1 MNQIQLMRPALL
13 APFLEALDK
22 RGMDAD
28 GLMRGP
34 GLSRESIVNNEGLV
48 SAKHAHQFIAR
59 SAESVGEPY
68 FCWELGWSIDHS
80 SFPLFADLP
89 VRCHNLADIF
99 TEMAVNSALYASATR
114 FELHIAG
121 PYSQFRSERFYRP
134 DPIPRYADCFSIGMI
149 TSLIARY
156 AGHRWSAHEVSL
168 ETTDPELIPKTI
180 KVRRSTCSNPRRL
193 GFIFPTEWLRQERDP
208 DTGPDSSYQSAQDR
222 PELLHY
228 LHTALAPLVDNP
240 ALTAREAAEFCGLGL
255 LEINQHL
262 AQKNMTLASFIESLR
277 SDKARELLLAGDLAI
292 AEVGRACG
300 YPDAASFS
308 RAFRRWE
315 GTSASEFC
323 AAIHCRH

>member
-13 APFLEALDK
+13 APFLVALDK
-22 RGMDAD
+22 RGLDAD

-48 SAKHAHQFIAR
+48 SARHAHQFIAR

-68 FCWELGWSIDHS
+68 FCWELGWSIDHA
-80 SFPLFADLP
+80 SFPLFADLL
-89 VRCHNLADIF
+89 VRCQNLSDIF

-134 DPIPRYADCFSIGMI
+134 DPISRYADCFSIGMI

-156 AGHRWSAHEVSL
+156 AGQRWSAPDVSL
-168 ETTDPELIPKTI
+168 ETTDPELIPKTVKI
-180 KVRRSTCSNPRRL
+180 RRSTCSNPRRL
-193 GFIFPTEWLRQERDP
+193 GFIFPTEWLRQEH
-208 DTGPDSSYQSAQDR
+208 GPDSGVQSAGDR

-228 LHTALAPLVDNP
+228 LHSALAPLVGNP
-240 ALTAREAAEFCGLGL
+240 ALTAREAAEFCGLSL
-255 LEINQHL
+255 LEINQQL
-262 AQKNMTLASFIESLR
+262 APKNMTLASFIESLR

-315 GTSASEFC
+315 GVSASKYR
-323 AAIHCRH
+323 ADAGNRH